1 MLKARKSII
10 TRLFLILVKSG
21 DCQWFG
27 KLGNYNLLGFGEYL
41 HLMINNNNNNDNNNQ
56 YFYLLSLQ
64 LKVDNSQVN
73 GNNNSSNVNK
83 TPEAANGHDTS
94 PSTTS
99 VVSDNNNSVV
109 ID

>member
-1 MLKARKSII
+1 
-10 TRLFLILVKSG
+10 
-21 DCQWFG
+21 
-27 KLGNYNLLGFGEYL
+27 
-41 HLMINNNNNNDNNNQ
+41 MINDNNNNDNNNQ
-56 YFYLLSLQ
+56 YFHLLSLQ

-83 TPEAANGHDTS
+83 TPEAVNGHDTS

-99 VVSDNNNSVV
+99 VVSDIIDSVI

>member
-27 KLGNYNLLGFGEYL
+27 KLGNYNLLGFGEIIY
-41 HLMINNNNNNDNNNQ
+41 NNNNNNYVNYIQ
-56 YFYLLSLQ
+56 YFYLLFLQ

-99 VVSDNNNSVV
+99 VVSDSVV
-109 ID
+109 IY

>member
-1 MLKARKSII
+1 MLKAIKSII

-27 KLGNYNLLGFGEYL
+27 KLGNYNLLGFGEIIY
-41 HLMINNNNNNDNNNQ
+41 NNNNNNYVNYIQ
-56 YFYLLSLQ
+56 YFYLLFLQ

-99 VVSDNNNSVV
+99 VVSDSVV
-109 ID
+109 IY

>member
-1 MLKARKSII
+1 M
-10 TRLFLILVKSG
+10 IL
-21 DCQWFG
+21 
-27 KLGNYNLLGFGEYL
+27 
-41 HLMINNNNNNDNNNQ
+41 INNNNNNDNNNQ
-56 YFYLLSLQ
+56 YFYLLYLQ

-99 VVSDNNNSVV
+99 VVSDNNK
-109 ID
+109 